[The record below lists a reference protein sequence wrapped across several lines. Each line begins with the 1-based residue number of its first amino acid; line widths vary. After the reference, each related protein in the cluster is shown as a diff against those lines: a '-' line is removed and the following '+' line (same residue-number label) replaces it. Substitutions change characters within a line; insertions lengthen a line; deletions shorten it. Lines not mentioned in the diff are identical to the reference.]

1 MDTDPAKNQLLD
13 DVLADAAPADFRANL
28 LRLTLEQVQSRNRRR
43 RRNRGFLAA
52 ACLLL
57 VLAIAARFL
66 SLPNAPKPGPD
77 NPLVVH
83 SRPLDAGMLVTTQ
96 PGGPGLVRSSASAI
110 AWTRTSPTERTF
122 DLIGDDQLFALLG
135 GRPAALVRRGPARAE
150 LVFLNPAD
158 RDGFPVR

>member
-1 MDTDPAKNQLLD
+1 MNTDPAKNHLLD
-13 DVLADAAPADFRANL
+13 DVLADAAPPDFRADL
-28 LRLTLEQVQSRNRRR
+28 LRLTLEQVQSRKHRR
-43 RRNRGFLAA
+43 RRNRGLLAA

-57 VLAIAARFL
+57 VLAVAARLL
-66 SLPNAPKPGPD
+66 SPPNARKPGPD

-83 SRPLDAGMLVTTQ
+83 SRPLDARMLVTTQ

-110 AWTRTSPTERTF
+110 ARITTSPTERMF
-122 DLIGDDQLFALLG
+122 DLVADDQLFALLG
-135 GRPAALVRRGPARAE
+135 GRPAALVWRGPATAE